1 MSLRV
6 SYVVRVENDLKKKTL
21 ELKEFGVVCVSSSLT
36 WRMLVIPN
44 NGCSTT
50 AAFTLVL
57 KVF

>member
-1 MSLRV
+1 MLMSH
-6 SYVVRVENDLKKKTL
+6 VVRVENNLKKKTL
-21 ELKEFGVVCVSSSLT
+21 ELKEFLIICLSSSLT
-36 WRMLVIPN
+36 WRMFVIPN